1 MFNRHRPKA
10 KRGICQQIVTS
21 VVFFFKRFITHYL
34 LPITH
39 RQGPIKYIL
48 LALLTFT
55 LTVSWVPAAFGQRPF
70 FPTVESPQSEEPIFD
85 WFNRSYQCGN
95 LRCSNVWFHGTPT
108 LTVASLPPTLTEDG
122 NANISV
128 QQRAKKIE
136 INLKQILKATLN
148 SAETQP
154 RQATGETSDK
164 PEVEPTIVPDP
175 LELIKN
181 RPTASETEEAD
192 KSDLHPATPLIE
204 VGILNNQTVIFV
216 PKQPGIPR
224 QTLLTVTESDA
235 IANFQSDPEELA
247 IMWRDRLRSEFSNAI
262 QERQDIS
269 NNPLQRPLIISSIAV
284 GVIILTLAL
293 LWLQKRLG
301 KKERELKKQLN
312 DFKKSLAAET
322 ESVTSENAIKS
333 NKKKES
339 AKTQKSVSE
348 PKIRASRCLLFALT
362 KTEFA
367 LATQLARLWETF
379 PELSLKKQTD
389 LKQERNTTVML
400 RLVLRW
406 LLVSLLVS
414 AMGIIFFIYPDTR
427 AFTVFLWSQS
437 ILILLIWLLASLAD
451 KGSNFLVD
459 LWLQRWA
466 EQAQQTSSYPQRY
479 TKRVTTY
486 SEALTQATTFIVY
499 LVAIVITI
507 QALGFSLAGAGVIGI
522 AATYVFKPK
531 VDNVINGILIL
542 WSDRYA
548 VGDVIQIG
556 DLAGGVENMNL
567 YITELRGD
575 GGRLITIPN
584 GNIDVVQNLTKEWS
598 RAEVAIEIAYD
609 TDLPRALD
617 TLKTLAEKMQ
627 NEPEWEDKILEP
639 ASIFGLD
646 SVDADGLLVQV
657 WMKTSPIQ
665 QWSVGRELRVRI
677 EEAFDREGISLAMP
691 QRSLYLRNSPN
702 GIKTDDNGFPTNSP
716 VQNQRTRDRT

>member
-1 MFNRHRPKA
+1 MFNRQRSKQ
-10 KRGICQQIVTS
+10 KRGICLQIVTS
-21 VVFFFKRFITHYL
+21 IVFLLKHFLSHYL

-39 RQGPIKYIL
+39 RRGPIKYIL

-55 LTVSWVPAAFGQRPF
+55 LTVSPVPAAFGQLPF
-70 FPTVESPQSEEPIFD
+70 FPTVESPESEEEIFD

-95 LRCSNVWFHGTPT
+95 LRCSNVWFHGTRM
-108 LTVASLPPTLTEDG
+108 LTVASLPPSLTEDG

-136 INLKQILKATLN
+136 INLKQTLKATLN
-148 SAETQP
+148 SSETQP
-154 RQATGETSDK
+154 TEATGETSDK
-164 PEVEPTIVPDP
+164 PEVEATIVPDP
-175 LELIKN
+175 LELMKN
-181 RPTASETEEAD
+181 PATASREVAD
-192 KSDLHPATPLIE
+192 NSDLHPATPLIE
-204 VGILNNQTVIFV
+204 VGVLNNQTVIFV

-224 QTLLTVTESDA
+224 QAILTVTESDA
-235 IANFQSDPEELA
+235 IANFQSSAEELA
-247 IMWRDRLRSEFSNAI
+247 IIWRDRLRSEFSNAI
-262 QERQDIS
+262 TERQDIS
-269 NNPLQRPLIISSIAV
+269 KNPLQRPLIILAIAAV
-284 GVIILTLAL
+284 VIILTLAL

-301 KKERELKKQLN
+301 KKDRELKKELN
-312 DFKKSLAAET
+312 DFKKILAAET

-333 NKKKES
+333 KKK
-339 AKTQKSVSE
+339 KTPGKTKKSVSDSE
-348 PKIRASRCLLFALT
+348 RRASRCLLFALT
-362 KTEFA
+362 KPKFA
-367 LATQLARLWETF
+367 LAAQLARLWETF

-389 LKQERNTTVML
+389 LKQERNTTLML

-406 LLVSLLVS
+406 LLVLLLVC
-414 AMGIIFFIYPDTR
+414 AMGVIFFIYPDTR

-437 ILILLIWLLASLAD
+437 ILILLIWLFASLAD

-486 SEALTQATTFIVY
+486 SEVLTQATTFIVY
-499 LVAIVITI
+499 LVAILFTI
-507 QALGFSLAGAGVIGI
+507 QALGFSLAGAGVLGI

-567 YITELRGD
+567 YMTELRGD
-575 GGRLITIPN
+575 EGRLISIPN

-598 RAEVAIEIAYD
+598 RVEVKIDLASD
-609 TDLPRALD
+609 TDLERAMH
-617 TLKTLAEKMQ
+617 TLKKLAEKMQ
-627 NEPEWEDKILEP
+627 NEPEWENKILEP

-646 SVDADGLLVQV
+646 SVGSDGLLVQV
-657 WMKTSPIQ
+657 WMKTPPMQ

-677 EEAFDREGISLAMP
+677 KEVFDREGISLAMP
-691 QRSLYLRNSPN
+691 QRSLYVRNSPN
-702 GIKTDDNGFPTNSP
+702 GSN
-716 VQNQRTRDRT
+716 